1 MLVTDTMRIKKLL
14 VRSLEDADVVRVKEI
29 IEDDSNQA
37 GLEEEAMDL
46 VTLVC
51 GYLTQETQ
59 EALPHV
65 TSCCEDVLAAL
76 ARLGN
81 PKELLMAQMEQLDSF
96 QHPCQVVSILP
107 SLATVLTRV
116 KLSNMSVSWSWALN
130 TVTCHLRT
138 VATPANMG
146 LEGVERI
153 TLEQTGE
160 AGECLQLCEACVAM
174 SEPLVN
180 IIETHSEEEEGDNRH
195 RRTVLTNFLLS
206 VLPPL
211 STLPQH
217 PQTDSR
223 GSLVHPSSTDVC
235 SRLVTLLYRVTR
247 DIWTNILN
255 FPESPERKLLCDDSV
270 DGVSV
275 PMVLYLVLVEEMCFD
290 QVPSVFLHSHILRTA
305 SPHIITLL
313 KSNNQEQ
320 VYKGLLLFDKLLT
333 RISPESLTKESVEDP
348 NLVLLISPLV
358 TVTVYHDVEEGRKLG
373 FLCFSKFVG
382 IWDLAARSR
391 VYHHLLNTI
400 NHSGL
405 LGWTITSLKD
415 SVLRSIKAPEMLES
429 YSGSQFK
436 KLVEPLLKLKHGA
449 ETDLLEISDE
459 LISTIGL
466 VRVLLG
472 FDKANKTGILDLRDT
487 ISSWVDD
494 ITKGLQLS
502 VAHYEQKLTEPIDTG
517 EVGGPEF
524 GVSVGGRQ
532 LPVME
537 PGKMREVISG
547 ALNTFSLIQFNLGML
562 KDLL

>member
-1 MLVTDTMRIKKLL
+1 MRIKKLL
-14 VRSLEDADVVRVKEI
+14 VRSLEDADVVRVREI
-29 IEDDSNQA
+29 IEDDANQA

-65 TSCCEDVLAAL
+65 TSSCEDVLAAL

-81 PKELLMAQMEQLDSF
+81 PKEVLMAQMEQLDSF
-96 QHPCQVVSILP
+96 QHPGQVVSMMP

-116 KLSNMSVSWSWALN
+116 KLSNMSVSWSWALS
-130 TVTCHLRT
+130 TVSCHLRT

-146 LEGVERI
+146 LEGAERI
-153 TLEQTGE
+153 TMEQTGG
-160 AGECLQLCEACVAM
+160 ARECQQLCEACVAM
-174 SEPLVN
+174 SEPLGD
-180 IIETHSEEEEGDNRH
+180 IIERHSEEGEEGDNRH
-195 RRTVLTNFLLS
+195 RRTVVTNFLLS
-206 VLPPL
+206 VLAPL

-217 PQTDSR
+217 PQTDTR
-223 GSLVHPSSTDVC
+223 GSLVHPSSADVC
-235 SRLVTLLYRVTR
+235 SRLVNLLSRVTR
-247 DIWTNILN
+247 DIWTNVLN
-255 FPESPERKLLCDDSV
+255 FPESPERKLLCDAESIDS
-270 DGVSV
+270 VSV

-290 QVPSVFLHSHILRTA
+290 KIPSVFLHSHILRTA

-313 KSNNQEQ
+313 KRNNQEH
-320 VYKGLLLFDKLLT
+320 VYKGLLLLNKLLT
-333 RISPESLTKESVEDP
+333 RISSESLSKESVEDP
-348 NLVLLISPLV
+348 GLTLLISPLV

-373 FLCFSKFVG
+373 FSCFSKFVG
-382 IWDLAARSR
+382 LWDLAARSR

-415 SVLRSIKAPEMLES
+415 SVIRSIKAPETLES
-429 YSGSQFK
+429 YSGMEFK
-436 KLVEPLLKLKHGA
+436 KLVEPLLKLKHGP

-472 FDKANKTGILDLRDT
+472 FDKANKTGIFDLKAT
-487 ISSWVDD
+487 ISSWVAD

-502 VAHYEQKLTEPIDTG
+502 VAHYEQKLSEPLDTG

-537 PGKMREVISG
+537 PGKMREVLNG
-547 ALNTFSLIQFNLGML
+547 ALTTFSVIQFNLGML